1 MDITTF
7 IDLNNVELL
16 FSIRKYYN
24 PLSHDKK
31 IKALD
36 SILNNTYSAK
46 QLESEHNLI
55 NHICKYL
62 FLENNNDLEE
72 DIKQNVEIL
81 IASSR
86 PEKEIKDSSIPLIP
100 FTDLDEF
107 NEEQM
112 EVIEKLNHSKS
123 KCLLL
128 QSPPGTGKTTIII
141 ELIKNLLEKGM
152 KVLVAS
158 NSNFNLDNIALSF
171 FTKLDE
177 KGLQEEVIKTYKPV
191 RLGSTKKTDPDLLPI
206 TINYLIKQKS
216 DIPFELREKIVEYS
230 MAIKNLNNRVE
241 GKYFH
246 NSNYLQ
252 LLENQIESLKRT
264 FDGLKNQH
272 IKNSKLV
279 FSTLLSC
286 DYFKNL
292 IRNKKPSDIFD
303 VLIIDDANRCSI
315 PETLIP
321 FKYCKSV
328 ILVGDQHQLKPI
340 DKSYLFKNA
349 QVKYERAIRSQ
360 EGNQNILNSQL
371 QNQLNILAEFASS
384 DYPSN
389 QSLFSLILGTSFSK
403 SNSLMLKMQYRMNK
417 LIMDYCNKFFYSNQL
432 SSNRKVLDQLLIEL
446 VERDKIKDEKL
457 LTAQLAYIN
466 TCNMNVHHR
475 KDPYSKSICNF
486 GEAYI
491 TFLLVSKFISEGVK
505 SENIL
510 ILTPYNNQKNQ
521 IISVFNYLRNPD
533 YENIEISTIDAYM
546 GKEKE
551 VVIINTVYSTKLKMK
566 KETKRI
572 ITKENEESIKNEIK
586 NENSKIKLNL
596 GMLKDKNRWN
606 TAISR
611 AKKCCILIS
620 NFETFKHD
628 PFINETI
635 KYFEENG
642 TNFTADV
649 TPVMF
654 PLVCMQ
660 YQNRIHDHYEDISL
674 AKKYNWQKH
683 QYNASHNTN
692 YYHGGNNDQ
701 MRQISE
707 YNYYRQ
713 QNQNELRLNNNNYQ
727 NNFHNQNNNQNN
739 YRPRQIT
746 NVMNFNTQNNKFN
759 FNG

>member
-1 MDITTF
+1 M
-7 IDLNNVELL
+7 
-16 FSIRKYYN
+16 
-24 PLSHDKK
+24 
-31 IKALD
+31 
-36 SILNNTYSAK
+36 
-46 QLESEHNLI
+46 

-62 FLENNNDLEE
+62 YLENNNDLEE

-81 IASSR
+81 IASSK
-86 PEKEIKDSSIPLIP
+86 PENENKEEVVPAIP
-100 FTDLDEF
+100 FTDIEEF
-107 NEEQM
+107 NDEQKS
-112 EVIEKLNHSKS
+112 VIDKLNNSKS
-123 KCLLL
+123 NCLLL
-128 QSPPGTGKTTIII
+128 QSPPGTGKTMIII
-141 ELIKNLLEKGM
+141 ELIRNLLEKGL

-171 FTKLDE
+171 FNKLDE
-177 KGLQEEVIKTYKPV
+177 KGIQEEIIKSYKPV

-230 MAIKNLNNRVE
+230 MALKNLNNRIE

-264 FDGLKNQH
+264 FDGLKNQQL
-272 IKNSKLV
+272 KASKLV

-315 PETLIP
+315 PETLVP

-328 ILVGDQHQLKPI
+328 ILVGDQNQLKPI

-349 QVKYERAIRSQ
+349 QMKYEKSMRSQ
-360 EGNQNILNSQL
+360 EMNKNIYQNQNQNINNSYL
-371 QNQLNILAEFASS
+371 QDQLNVLSEFVSS
-384 DYPSN
+384 EYPSN
-389 QSLFSLILGTSFSK
+389 QSLFSLILESSFSK

-417 LIMDYCNKFFYSNQL
+417 LIMDYCNKFFYKNQL
-432 SSNRKVLDQLLIEL
+432 TSNKKVLDQLLIEL
-446 VERDKIKDEKL
+446 IDKDKIKDEKFL
-457 LTAQLAYIN
+457 KAQIAYIN
-466 TCNMNVHHR
+466 TCNMNIQHR

-491 TFLLVSKFISEGVK
+491 SFLLVSKFISEGIK

-510 ILTPYNNQKNQ
+510 ILTPYSNQKNQ

-533 YENIEISTIDAYM
+533 FENIEISTIDAYM

-551 VVIINTVYSTKLKMK
+551 VVIINTVYSTKIKTK
-566 KETKRI
+566 KDFKRKI
-572 ITKENEESIKNEIK
+572 ITKD
-586 NENSKIKLNL
+586 NENIINNDVNNDNSNLKLNV

-620 NFETFKHD
+620 NFETFKND
-628 PFINETI
+628 VFINDTLN
-635 KYFEENG
+635 YFIENG
-642 TNFTADV
+642 TDFTADI

-660 YQNRIHDHYEDISL
+660 YQNRIHDHYEDLSL

-683 QYNASHNTN
+683 QYSASHNTN
-692 YYHGGNNDQ
+692 YFHGGNEDQ
-701 MRQISE
+701 IRQLSE
-707 YNYYRQ
+707 YNHYRQ
-713 QNQNELRLNNNNYQ
+713 INSNDQRFNNNLNQQ
-727 NNFHNQNNNQNN
+727 NNMTNNRLRQN
-739 YRPRQIT
+739 PSI
-746 NVMNFNTQNNKFN
+746 MNFNTQNNKFN
-759 FNG
+759 FMG